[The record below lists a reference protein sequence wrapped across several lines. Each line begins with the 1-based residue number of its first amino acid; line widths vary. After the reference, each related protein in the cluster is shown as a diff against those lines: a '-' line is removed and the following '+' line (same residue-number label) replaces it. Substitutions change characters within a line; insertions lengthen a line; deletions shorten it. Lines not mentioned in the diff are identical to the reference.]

1 MLSAWMALAA
11 PALIHTQTS
20 TAGVFDAGRPIDGL
34 LGLIGIIG
42 AVICLASHNSDS
54 QNATGSL
61 ATVMVGP
68 FVGGIMLI
76 AVSTAT
82 ALSLTTTEVLMLIVI
97 LAVIAILVRIRLP
110 TIIRRALVTP
120 YIIVSGSLFW
130 RLIDEVTG
138 GDLISQLRMVPL
150 SSFQAIEPVVGF
162 LLAFSAI
169 YYAMLI
175 YAPRQFTESEGSLL
189 SWLIRYL
196 LFALGI
202 WLGAT
207 WLTG

>member
-1 MLSAWMALAA
+1 MALAA

-42 AVICLASHNSDS
+42 AAICLASHNSDS
-54 QNATGSL
+54 PNATGSL
-61 ATVMVGP
+61 ATVMIGP

-82 ALSLTTTEVLMLIVI
+82 ALSLTTTEALILIVI

-110 TIIRRALVTP
+110 TIPTIIRRALVTP
-120 YIIVSGSLFW
+120 YVMVSGSLFW
-130 RLIDEVTG
+130 RLINEVTG
-138 GDLISQLRMVPL
+138 GNLISQLRTVPL
-150 SSFQAIEPVVGF
+150 PSFQTIEPVVGF
-162 LLAFSAI
+162 LLAFSTV

-175 YAPRQFTESEGSLL
+175 YAPRQFAESEGSLL

-207 WLTG
+207 WLIG